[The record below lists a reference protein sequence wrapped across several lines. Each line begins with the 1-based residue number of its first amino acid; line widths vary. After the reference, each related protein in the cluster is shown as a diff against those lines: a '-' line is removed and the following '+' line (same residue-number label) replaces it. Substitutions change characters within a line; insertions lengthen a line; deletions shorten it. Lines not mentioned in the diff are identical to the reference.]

1 MSLKIKFMSAVGLI
15 LLLLSIVDVKDSM
28 QTDSEIVRN
37 DIKKWT
43 FLFAENVRI
52 SLNALMRE
60 GRMDIRFTIFDGL
73 KNEIEG
79 LKGVRV
85 IRSKKVDE
93 LFKLANEKDII
104 PREKK
109 RIKTFTAEIAEL
121 NDELG
126 ETRDRDERK
135 DLQEEITSLQRDIL
149 RAEATIKNLLKPK
162 KVDKRETPQD
172 DIDRQVLKSGEVI
185 YKFDGDDARVV
196 IPYKVKKKGCSET
209 SGCHKYAKEGD
220 VLGGISLEFSLADV
234 NRQMEKHNT
243 SLIALAVLKL
253 VVILAVIMIILV
265 FGITRPV
272 NKVATMLKD
281 VAEGKGDLTRRI
293 TISSKDEVGLL
304 SRWFNEFMIGMQK
317 LVRNIASTSEKI
329 SSISDKVNLASKA
342 LNESAQTQMNTI
354 EETSSS
360 IEEMSSNIRSVAH
373 ETDEQ
378 LKATENVSSS
388 VMEVLASIAEV
399 SQNTD
404 QLAMSA
410 DRTASSINEIAA
422 SLGQVSS
429 NVDILFIKTEEVVS
443 ATTEINSAVQEVSAH
458 AKQKAILAE
467 KVKEHASTLG
477 MDAVKKTKSGME
489 KIKQEVAV
497 TSGVIDRLDERSV
510 EIGRIVGVIQEVA
523 ETTNLLSFNAAIIA
537 AQAGEH
543 GKGFAVVAEEVK
555 TLSKK
560 TATSAK
566 EISSLIK
573 MVQSGIG
580 EAKKSMENSSVS
592 VEEGV
597 NLSMAASGALSKIMD
612 SAESSLDM
620 AKKVEIA
627 TGEQTIVLAKVSESI
642 QEINLMVEEIKRAT
656 DEQKV
661 SSEDIIKVTEDM
673 RDRTKSVQR
682 STQEQ
687 SRENDNIAEIV
698 KALTHKMQIIAKAMT
713 EQKTAS
719 NIIVGTVQVMQDEIE
734 KNVTLS
740 EQLNGSVKEL
750 NAERTNL
757 NNRVG
762 SFKID

>member
-1 MSLKIKFMSAVGLI
+1 MSAIGMILI
-15 LLLLSIVDVKDSM
+15 LLTIVDVKDSM
-28 QTDSEIVRN
+28 ETDREIVRN

-60 GRMDIRFTIFDGL
+60 GQMDMRFTIFDGL

-79 LKGVRV
+79 LTDVRV

-93 LFKLANEKDII
+93 LFKIANEKDII
-104 PREKK
+104 PNQEKRLKIFKAELEEFSEELADTDDSDEREDLLE
-109 RIKTFTAEIAEL
+109 EIASL
-121 NDELG
+121 NRE
-126 ETRDRDERK
+126 
-135 DLQEEITSLQRDIL
+135 IL
-149 RAEATIKNLLKPK
+149 RAEGIIENLSKPK
-162 KVDKRETPQD
+162 KVDKREMPLD
-172 DIDRQVLKSGEVI
+172 DIDRQVLKSGEVT
-185 YKFDGDDARVV
+185 YKFDGDAARVV

-220 VLGGISLEFSLADV
+220 VLGGINLEFSLADV
-234 NRQMEKHNT
+234 NRQIESHNR

-253 VVILAVIMIILV
+253 AVILGIIMLILI
-265 FGITRPV
+265 FGITRPIG
-272 NKVATMLKD
+272 KVSAMLKD

-293 TISSKDEVGLL
+293 TVTSNDEVGLL
-304 SRWFNEFMIGMQK
+304 SRWFNEFMVGMQN
-317 LVRNIASTSEKI
+317 LVRNVASTAEKI
-329 SSISDKVNLASKA
+329 SSISDEVGRASNE
-342 LNESAQTQMNTI
+342 LHESAQTQLNSI

-360 IEEMSSNIRSVAH
+360 IEEMTSNIRSVAF

-399 SQNTD
+399 SENSD
-404 QLAMSA
+404 QLALSA

-422 SLGQVSS
+422 SLGQVSE
-429 NVDILFIKTEEVVS
+429 NVNTLFVKTEEVVS
-443 ATTEINSAVQEVSAH
+443 ATTQINCAVKEVSEH

-467 KVKEHASTLG
+467 KVRENASTLG

-489 KIKQEVAV
+489 KIKKEVAV

-510 EIGRIVGVIQEVA
+510 EIGRIIGVIQEVA

-560 TATSAK
+560 TASSTK

-573 MVQSGIG
+573 MIQSEVG
-580 EAKKSMENSSVS
+580 EAKKSMKNSSVS

-597 NLSMAASGALSKIMD
+597 NLSMAASSALSKIME

-620 AKKVEIA
+620 AKRVEIA
-627 TGEQTIVLAKVSESI
+627 TGEQTTVLAKVSDSMN
-642 QEINLMVEEIKRAT
+642 EINLMVEEIKRAT
-656 DEQKV
+656 DEQRV

-687 SRENDNIAEIV
+687 SRENDTIV
-698 KALTHKMQIIAKAMT
+698 KIVSELTHKMQIIAKAMT

-719 NIIVGTVQVMQDEIE
+719 DIIVETVQIMHDEIE

-740 EQLNGSVKEL
+740 EHLNGSVKEL
-750 NAERTNL
+750 DSERRNL
-757 NNRVG
+757 NQRVG
-762 SFKID
+762 SFKVD

>member
-1 MSLKIKFMSAVGLI
+1 MSLKIKFMSAVGMI
-15 LLLLSIVDVKDSM
+15 LLLLTIVDVKDSM
-28 QTDSEIVRN
+28 ETDQEIVRK

-43 FLFAENVRI
+43 FIFAENVRI

-60 GRMDIRFTIFDGL
+60 GRMDMRFTIFDGL

-79 LKGVRV
+79 LKSVRI

-104 PREKK
+104 PHQEK
-109 RIKTFTAEIAEL
+109 RLKTFKAEL
-121 NDELG
+121 ADLGDELAD
-126 ETRDRDERK
+126 TDDKDEQD
-135 DLQEEITSLQRDIL
+135 DLQQEMASLKRDIS
-149 RAEATIKNLLKPK
+149 RAEEKLKSLLEPR
-162 KVDKRETPQD
+162 KVDKREMPQD
-172 DIDRQVLKSGEVI
+172 DVDRQVLKSGEVT
-185 YKFDGDDARVV
+185 YLFDGDAARVV

-209 SGCHKYAKEGD
+209 SGCHTYAKEGD
-220 VLGGISLEFSLADV
+220 VLGGINLEFSLADV
-234 NRQMEKHNT
+234 NREMESHNR

-253 VVILAVIMIILV
+253 AVILGIIMVILI
-265 FGITRPV
+265 FGITRPIG
-272 NKVATMLKD
+272 KVSAMLKD

-293 TISSKDEVGLL
+293 TVAYNDEVGLL
-304 SRWFNEFMIGMQK
+304 SRWFNQFMAGMQE
-317 LVRNIASTSEKI
+317 LVRNVASTSEKI
-329 SSISDKVNLASKA
+329 SSISDKVGRASSA
-342 LNESAQTQMNTI
+342 LHESAQTQLNSI

-360 IEEMSSNIRSVAH
+360 IEEMTSNIRSVAF

-388 VMEVLASIAEV
+388 VMEVLSSIAEV
-399 SQNTD
+399 SENSD

-410 DRTASSINEIAA
+410 DRTASSINQIAA
-422 SLGQVSS
+422 SLGQVSI
-429 NVDILFIKTEEVVS
+429 NVDRLFLKTEEVVS
-443 ATTEINSAVQEVSAH
+443 AATEINAAVKEVSSH
-458 AKQKAILAE
+458 AKQKAVLAE
-467 KVKEHASTLG
+467 KVKENASTLG

-489 KIKQEVAV
+489 KIKKEVAV

-510 EIGRIVGVIQEVA
+510 EIGRIIGVIQEVA

-555 TLSKK
+555 NLSKK
-560 TATSAK
+560 TASSTK

-573 MVQSGIG
+573 LIQSEVG
-580 EAKKSMENSSVS
+580 EAKRSMKNSSVS

-597 NLSMAASGALSKIMD
+597 TLSMAASSALSKIMD

-620 AKKVEIA
+620 AKRVEIA
-627 TGEQTIVLAKVSESI
+627 TGEQTTVLAKVSDSI
-642 QEINLMVEEIKRAT
+642 QEINNMVEGIKRAT
-656 DEQKV
+656 DEQKI

-673 RDRTKSVQR
+673 RERTKSVQR

-687 SRENDNIAEIV
+687 SKENDTIVEIV
-698 KALTHKMQIIAKAMT
+698 SHLTQKMQIIAKAMT

-719 NIIVGTVQVMQDEIE
+719 NIIVETVQIMHDEIE
-734 KNVTLS
+734 KNVVLS
-740 EQLNGSVKEL
+740 EQLDGSVKEL
-750 NAERTNL
+750 DAERTNL

>member
-1 MSLKIKFMSAVGLI
+1 MFAVGMI
-15 LLLLSIVDVKDSM
+15 LLLLTIVDVKDSM
-28 QTDSEIVRN
+28 NTDREIVRK

-52 SLNALMRE
+52 SLNTLMRE
-60 GRMDIRFTIFDGL
+60 GRMDMRFTIFDGL
-73 KNEIEG
+73 KTEIEG
-79 LKGVRV
+79 LKGVRI

-104 PREKK
+104 PHQEK
-109 RIKTFTAEIAEL
+109 RLKTFKDELAEL
-121 NDELG
+121 GDELA
-126 ETRDRDERK
+126 ETADRDARE
-135 DLQEEITSLQRDIL
+135 DLQQEMASLQRDIS
-149 RAEATIKNLLKPK
+149 RAEEKIESLLEPK
-162 KVDKRETPQD
+162 KVDKREMPQD

-185 YKFDGDDARVV
+185 YQFDGDAARVV

-209 SGCHKYAKEGD
+209 SGCHTYAKEGD
-220 VLGGISLEFSLADV
+220 VLGGINLEFSLADV
-234 NRQMEKHNT
+234 NRQMESHNR

-253 VVILAVIMIILV
+253 AVILGVIMIILI
-265 FGITRPV
+265 FGITRPIG
-272 NKVATMLKD
+272 KVSAMLKD

-293 TISSKDEVGLL
+293 TVTYNDEVGLL
-304 SRWFNEFMIGMQK
+304 GRWFNEFMAGMQT
-317 LVRNIASTSEKI
+317 LVRNVASTSEKI
-329 SSISDKVNLASKA
+329 SSISEEVSRASSA
-342 LNESAQTQMNTI
+342 LHDSAQTQLNSI

-360 IEEMSSNIRSVAH
+360 IEEMTSNIRSVAF

-399 SQNTD
+399 SENSD

-410 DRTASSINEIAA
+410 DRTASSINQIAA

-429 NVDILFIKTEEVVS
+429 NVDTLFLKTAEVVS
-443 ATTEINSAVQEVSAH
+443 ATTQINSAVKEVAAH

-467 KVKEHASTLG
+467 KVRENASTLG

-489 KIKQEVAV
+489 KIKTEVAV
-497 TSGVIDRLDERSV
+497 TSAVIDRLDERSV

-555 TLSKK
+555 NLSKK
-560 TATSAK
+560 TASSTK

-573 MVQSGIG
+573 MVQAEVG
-580 EAKKSMENSSVS
+580 EAKKSMKNSSVS

-597 NLSMAASGALSKIMD
+597 TLSMAASSALSKIMD

-627 TGEQTIVLAKVSESI
+627 TGEQTTVLAKVSDSI
-642 QEINLMVEEIKRAT
+642 QEINDMVEEIKRAT

-661 SSEDIIKVTEDM
+661 SSEDIIRVTEDM

-682 STQEQ
+682 STREQ
-687 SRENDNIAEIV
+687 SRENDTIVEIV
-698 KALTHKMQIIAKAMT
+698 SHLSQKMQIIAKAMT
-713 EQKTAS
+713 EQKSAS
-719 NIIVGTVQVMQDEIE
+719 NIIVETVQVMHDEIE
-734 KNVTLS
+734 KNVKLS
-740 EQLNGSVKEL
+740 EQLNERVKEL
-750 NAERTNL
+750 DAERTNL
-757 NNRVG
+757 NKGVG

>member
-1 MSLKIKFMSAVGLI
+1 ME
-15 LLLLSIVDVKDSM
+15 
-28 QTDSEIVRN
+28 TDREIVRN

-43 FLFAENVRI
+43 YLFAENVRI
-52 SLNALMRE
+52 SLNSLMRE
-60 GRMDIRFTIFDGL
+60 GRVDIRFTIFDGL
-73 KNEIEG
+73 KNEIDG
-79 LKGVRV
+79 LKGVRI

-93 LFKLANEKDII
+93 LFKLANEKDVI
-104 PREKK
+104 PHQEK
-109 RIKTFTAEIAEL
+109 RLKTFKAEL
-121 NDELG
+121 AELGDELAD
-126 ETRDRDERK
+126 TDDRYERE
-135 DLQEEITSLQRDIL
+135 DLQGEMASLQRDIL
-149 RAEATIKNLLKPK
+149 RTEGAIKDLLKPK
-162 KVDKRETPQD
+162 KVDKREMPQD

-185 YKFDGDDARVV
+185 YKFEGDAARVV

-209 SGCHKYAKEGD
+209 SGCHTYAKEGD

-234 NRQMEKHNT
+234 NRQIESHNT

-253 VVILAVIMIILV
+253 AVILGVIMLILI

-272 NKVATMLKD
+272 GKVAAMLKD

-293 TISSKDEVGLL
+293 TITSKDEVGLL
-304 SRWFNEFMIGMQK
+304 SRWFNEFMVGMQK
-317 LVRNIASTSEKI
+317 LVRNVASTSEKI
-329 SSISDKVNLASKA
+329 STISDEVNRASTA
-342 LNESAQTQMNTI
+342 LHESAQTQINSI

-360 IEEMSSNIRSVAH
+360 IEEMTSNIRSVAY

-399 SQNTD
+399 SENSD

-422 SLGQVSS
+422 SLGQVST
-429 NVDILFIKTEEVVS
+429 NVNTLFVRTEEVVS
-443 ATTEINSAVQEVSAH
+443 ATTQINSAVKEVSAH
-458 AKQKAILAE
+458 AKQKAVLAE
-467 KVKEHASTLG
+467 KVRENASTLG

-489 KIKQEVAV
+489 KIKKEVAV
-497 TSGVIDRLDERSV
+497 TSGVIDR
-510 EIGRIVGVIQEVA
+510 
-523 ETTNLLSFNAAIIA
+523 LLSFNAAIIA

-555 TLSKK
+555 NLSKK
-560 TATSAK
+560 TASSTK

-573 MVQSGIG
+573 MVQSEVG
-580 EAKKSMENSSVS
+580 EAKKSMKNSSVS

-627 TGEQTIVLAKVSESI
+627 TAEQTTVLGKVSGSI

-673 RDRTKSVQR
+673 RERTKAVQR
-682 STQEQ
+682 STREQ
-687 SRENDNIAEIV
+687 SRENDTIV
-698 KALTHKMQIIAKAMT
+698 KIVSDLTKKMQIIAKAMT

-719 NIIVGTVQVMQDEIE
+719 NIIVETVQIMQDEIE
-734 KNVTLS
+734 KNVVLS

-750 NAERTNL
+750 NSERTNL
-757 NNRVG
+757 NKRVG